1 MYCGVLTIGFLWCS
15 LPWACK
21 ERQQRYLLQEDLE
34 GSWCAL
40 MTFLDIASVLSPTAP
55 LRVRVFWALRT
66 FSSRSISTRACVI
79 HRHLITKGQTFLGLC
94 VTGKRTCTYVLLTK
108 SPLVSFQATWFPWTA
123 GASATLTHFK
133 YFHGG
138 WSWWKN
144 DSYVYK
150 WLPADLL
157 WLSFCRSWDGPH
169 WGVKPFVIF

>member
-66 FSSRSISTRACVI
+66 FSSRSISTRACVFTVI
-79 HRHLITKGQTFLGLC
+79 SLPKDKHFWG
-94 VTGKRTCTYVLLTK
+94 
-108 SPLVSFQATWFPWTA
+108 SVSLESEHA
-123 GASATLTHFK
+123 LMCC
-133 YFHGG
+133 
-138 WSWWKN
+138 
-144 DSYVYK
+144 
-150 WLPADLL
+150 WLRA
-157 WLSFCRSWDGPH
+157 LSFLFKPHGFHEQPGRLPH
-169 WGVKPFVIF
+169 WHTSNTSMEVDHDGKMTAMYTSDCQLIYCDCLSAARGMVLIEA